1 MASISKISID
11 GFKAFP
17 NKFED
22 LNLDGKNL
30 LLYGENGS
38 GKSSIYYALH
48 CLLQS
53 QVVDKSS
60 IYFDPNASES
70 LVNKDTHKDDAF
82 IEVQFT
88 DSDVRYRVSKA
99 GYEEIPAQGI
109 SPLRDLNGECVF
121 INHKFLFHFFSFRN
135 SQFINL
141 FPVFIKDIL
150 PFMLTG
156 NKAEFISQI
165 YRDIT

>member
-1 MASISKISID
+1 MASISKITID

-17 NKFED
+17 NRFED
-22 LNLDGKNL
+22 INLDGKNL

-53 QVVDKSS
+53 QVVDKSAT
-60 IYFDPNASES
+60 YFDPNASES

-82 IEVQFT
+82 IEVQLT
-88 DSDVRYRVSKA
+88 DSDVKYRVSKA
-99 GYEEIPAQGI
+99 GYEEIPDRGI
-109 SPLRDLNGECVF
+109 SPLKDLNGECVF

-141 FPVFIKDIL
+141 FPVFIKDVL
-150 PFMLTG
+150 PFTLTS

-165 YRDIT
+165 